1 MPEDEAKKI
10 EDAIAALEE
19 AKKGDDPEA
28 IRTKISD
35 MMQSTNELY
44 RIKSE
49 AEKAAAEAKPA
60 ENNQDNVVDA
70 EFTEKPADKK

>member
-1 MPEDEAKKI
+1 
-10 EDAIAALEE
+10 LEE

-49 AEKAAAEAKPA
+49 AEKAAAETGSAEAKD
-60 ENNQDNVVDA
+60 DNVVNA
-70 EFTEKPADKK
+70 EFTEKPAEDKK